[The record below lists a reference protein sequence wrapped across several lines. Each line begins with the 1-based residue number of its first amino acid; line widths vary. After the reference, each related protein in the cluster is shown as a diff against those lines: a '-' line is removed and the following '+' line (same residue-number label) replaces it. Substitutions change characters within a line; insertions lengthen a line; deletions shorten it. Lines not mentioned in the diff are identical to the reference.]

1 MTDKMLFSGATLQ
14 QAILAAAR
22 HFHLDADDVAYQVR
36 DRRQGVVRGRQR
48 IVVEVDPKAPAKVA
62 SAPPSRPSEPSTP
75 KAPAPAIVPKLPMS
89 SDREAVPP
97 SPQLPSEPK
106 PALSANGP
114 EAEAVQASLD
124 HLTKLAALQLEAKI
138 VAGPPGLVV
147 DLGGQNAAELI
158 AEDAR
163 LLQAIEHLLPR
174 VARGLYGEA
183 IAVAVDS
190 GGLQERLYEKLR
202 VLAREAVARVRSTG
216 APEILPEMNP
226 AERRIVHMTVAEDS
240 GLATDSLGGGVFKRV
255 QIRLV

>member
-1 MTDKMLFSGATLQ
+1 MTDKMLFSGGTLQ

-48 IVVEVDPKAPAKVA
+48 IVVEVDPKTPGRVA
-62 SAPPSRPSEPSTP
+62 SAPPSPPVEPSVP
-75 KAPAPAIVPKLPMS
+75 SIAAPAPAPKLPKPLDS
-89 SDREAVPP
+89 ESVPP
-97 SPQLPSEPK
+97 STAEPRR
-106 PALSANGP
+106 ALAANGP

-124 HLTKLAALQLEAKI
+124 HLTRLADLQLEATI
-138 VAGPPGLVV
+138 VPGPSGLVV
-147 DLGGQNAAELI
+147 DLGGRNAAELI

-190 GGLQERLYEKLR
+190 GGLQERLYEELR
-202 VLAREAVARVRSTG
+202 VLARAAVARVRSTG
-216 APEILPEMNP
+216 SPEVLPEMNP
-226 AERRIVHMTVAEDS
+226 AARRIVHMTVAEDP
-240 GLATDSLGGGVFKRV
+240 GMATESLGGGVFKRI